1 VTRGSHIVRT
11 FGIDLGTTYSCI
23 AYVDDSGRATVIRNA
38 VGEETT
44 PSVVYFEDASSTVVG
59 KFAKNVSKLEPDLV
73 VSLIKRE
80 MGTDW
85 NREFHGQAHT
95 PETVSAL
102 ILRELANYAGQETEE
117 TVKDVVITVPAY
129 FGVAEREAT
138 RNAGRIAKLNVLN
151 VISEPVAAA
160 LHYEAIGR
168 GEDRTILVFDLGGG
182 TFDTT
187 VIRLAGD
194 NIQTICT
201 DGSKSLGGADWDE
214 KISDYLIDLFMEEN
228 PGSAPRESEEFIQE
242 LAIAA
247 EDIKKALSTTQSQ
260 RYPMKF
266 GGETCRAQVTRA
278 DFEDF
283 TSFLLTQAMEITER
297 TVQTARA
304 RGIDRYDDVLL
315 VGGSSRMPAVA
326 AALREKFGFNP
337 RLHEPEQAV
346 AKGAAHFAVI
356 EWIKSMLPDDSADAS
371 SDERVAAVADQA
383 HIQAAKVR
391 QFREKSVT
399 TVVPRAFGV
408 KALIGEDDMQ
418 NKGDRREVIRHI
430 LEANR
435 PLPAAPET
443 RQFYTAEADQTSIL
457 IEIWE
462 QAGSVA
468 SSELADNTK
477 IGEGVISGLPELP
490 KHSPVDVTFRMND
503 TGLLTVDA
511 EELRTHKKLKFD
523 LQIKGLSGDQLEA
536 AKDTVSGY
544 GVSE

>member
-1 VTRGSHIVRT
+1 MTT

-44 PSVVYFEDASSTVVG
+44 PSVVYFEDVSSTVVG
-59 KFAKNVSKLEPDLV
+59 KYAKNVSKTQPDLV

-80 MGTDW
+80 MGTNW
-85 NREFHGQAHT
+85 SRAFHGQAHT

-102 ILRELANYAGQETEE
+102 ILRELASYASQEAEE

-187 VIRLAGD
+187 VIKLAGD
-194 NIQTICT
+194 NVETICT

-214 KISDYLIDLFMEEN
+214 KIIDHLIDLFMEEN
-228 PGSAPRESEEFIQE
+228 PGSAPRENEEFIQD

-247 EDIKKALSTTQSQ
+247 EDIKKALSTAQSW
-260 RYPMKF
+260 RYQMKLD
-266 GGETCRAQVTRA
+266 GETCRALVTRA
-278 DFEDF
+278 EFEGF
-283 TSFLLTQAMEITER
+283 TSFLLAQAMEITER
-297 TVQTARA
+297 TVRTAHDK
-304 RGIDRYDDVLL
+304 GIDHFDDVLL
-315 VGGSSRMPAVA
+315 VGGSSRMPAVDT
-326 AALREKFGFNP
+326 ALREKFGFDP

-356 EWIKSMLPDDSADAS
+356 EWVKSMLPDDPADAS
-371 SDERVAAVADQA
+371 SDESVAAKANM
-383 HIQAAKVR
+383 QAAQVR
-391 QFREKSVT
+391 HFREKIVT

-408 KALIGEDDMQ
+408 RVWARDDDS
-418 NKGDRREVIRHI
+418 NEKDDERSLIRHI

-435 PLPAAPET
+435 PLPAAPQT
-443 RQFYTAEADQTSIL
+443 QQFYTKYPDQTSIL

-468 SSELADNTK
+468 SSDLADNAK
-477 IGEGVISGLPELP
+477 IGQGVISDLPELP
-490 KHSPVDVTFRMND
+490 KGSPVDVTFRMND
-503 TGLLTVDA
+503 TGVLTVDA
-511 EELRTHKKLKFD
+511 EELRTHKKLKLD
-523 LQIKGLSGDQLEA
+523 LHIKGLSGDQLEA
-536 AKDTVSGY
+536 ATDTVSGY

>member
-1 VTRGSHIVRT
+1 MTT

-23 AYVDDSGRATVIRNA
+23 AYVDDSGRARVIRNA
-38 VGEETT
+38 LDEETT
-44 PSVVYFEDASSTVVG
+44 PSVVYFESASSTVVG
-59 KFAKNVSKLEPDLV
+59 RVAKNVSKLEPDLV
-73 VSLIKRE
+73 VSLIKRQ

-85 NREFHGQAHT
+85 SREFHGQAHT

-102 ILRELANYAGQETEE
+102 ILRELANYAEQETQE

-160 LHYEAIGR
+160 LHYEAMR
-168 GEDRTILVFDLGGG
+168 PGEDRTILVFDLGGG

-194 NIQTICT
+194 NIRTVCT
-201 DGSKSLGGADWDE
+201 DGSKNLGGADWDD
-214 KISDYLIDLFMEEN
+214 KIADYLLDLFMEEN
-228 PGSAPRESEEFIQE
+228 PGSAARDSEEFIQE

-247 EDIKKALSTTQSQ
+247 EDIKKSLSRAQSG
-260 RYPMKF
+260 RYPMRF
-266 GGETCRAQVTRA
+266 GGETCRAEVTRA
-278 DFEDF
+278 TFEESA
-283 TSFLLTQAMEITER
+283 SFLLTQAMEITER

-304 RGIDRYDDVLL
+304 QGIDSYDDVLL

-356 EWIKSMLPDDSADAS
+356 EWIKSMLPDDSSDAS
-371 SDERVAAVADQA
+371 SDERVAAKANM
-383 HIQAAKVR
+383 QAAKVR

-408 KALIGEDDMQ
+408 RVWADEDDS
-418 NKGDRREVIRHI
+418 NDKDDKRSVIRHI

-435 PLPAAPET
+435 PLPAAPQT
-443 RQFYTAEADQTSIL
+443 KQFYTKYPDQTSIL

-468 SSELADNTK
+468 SSDLADNTK
-477 IGEGVISGLPELP
+477 IGQGTISGLPELP
-490 KHSPVDVTFRMND
+490 KHSPVDVTFRMNE
-503 TGLLTVDA
+503 TGVLTVDA

-536 AKDTVSGY
+536 AKETVSGY
-544 GVSE
+544 DVSE